1 MTIQNEYSMIIS
13 DSMRIGQDILKEGE
27 NLKVDKRK
35 LEISMARAQLNRDTL
50 AEKAGMPIPT
60 VCNVYKRGSCKPATV
75 GRIAA
80 ALEVDVTEILA
91 DE

>member
-1 MTIQNEYSMIIS
+1 M
-13 DSMRIGQDILKEGE
+13 
-27 NLKVDKRK
+27 KVDKRK

-50 AEKAGMPIPT
+50 AKKADMPIPT

-75 GRIAA
+75 GRIAS
-80 ALEVDVTEILA
+80 ALGVDVTEILA